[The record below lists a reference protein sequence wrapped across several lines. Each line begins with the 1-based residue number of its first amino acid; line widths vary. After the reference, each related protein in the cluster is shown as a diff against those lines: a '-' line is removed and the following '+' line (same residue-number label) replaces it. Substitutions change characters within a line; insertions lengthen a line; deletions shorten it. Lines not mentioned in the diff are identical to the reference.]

1 MHLIVTRSFPPE
13 LGGMQS
19 LMWGLTN
26 ELSKN
31 LLIKVFAD
39 FHESHKEFDRNSS
52 FSIERIGGI
61 KFLRKYR
68 KAALVDEFIKENKV
82 KGIIADHW
90 KSLELIKSN
99 TKKYCLIHSKEINHK
114 KGSLINKRIL
124 KVLNNVEK
132 VISNS
137 EFTKNLAIDCGVNAD
152 KITVINPGVNP
163 IENLDKKSIQQV
175 ESLLKIKSPRLIT
188 VSRLD
193 KRKNHEKVIMALRNL
208 KQVYPNIV
216 YICIGGGEEEE
227 NIKKLVKELNLES
240 QVMFFKEISFNLKN
254 ALLAKSDIFVMPSI
268 IHNKSIEGF
277 GILAVTLMKLRDFK
291 EENFAK
297 FHPGG
302 SLGRRLLTTVGD
314 VMKKKNL
321 PIISSKATIK
331 EVIQRISEGKLGL
344 VVIIDNNKIIGI
356 ITDGDIRRTMES
368 REKDFF
374 NLKAEDLM
382 SNHPK
387 LIYETDKLISA
398 STIMSQHKIN
408 SLLVVNETNDLV
420 GVVQV
425 YDLGV

>member
-31 LLIKVFAD
+31 LLLKVFAD
-39 FHESHKEFDRNSS
+39 FHASHKEFDKNSS

-137 EFTKNLAIDCGVNAD
+137 EFTKNLAINCGVNEN
-152 KITVINPGVNP
+152 KIIVINPGVDP
-163 IENLDKKSIQQV
+163 AEDIDKKSLTKI

-188 VSRLD
+188 VSRFD
-193 KRKNHEKVIMALRNL
+193 KRKNHEKVIMAVRNL
-208 KQVYPNIV
+208 KQTYPDIV
-216 YICIGGGEEEE
+216 YICVGDGDEEQ
-227 NIKKLVKELNLES
+227 NVKNLVKELDLEG
-240 QVMFFKEISFNLKN
+240 QVMFFKNISSNLKN
-254 ALLAKSDIFVMPSI
+254 ALIAKSNIFVMPSI
-268 IHNKSIEGF
+268 IHKKSVEGF
-277 GILAVTLMKLRDFK
+277 GIAYVEAGQYGIPSIGGKDGGAADAIDHEKTGLICDGNELNDVYSSI
-291 EENFAK
+291 ENLLKDKKYIEYGIAAK
-297 FHPGG
+297 TKSQNFHW
-302 SLGRRLLTTVGD
+302 
-314 VMKKKNL
+314 
-321 PIISSKATIK
+321 
-331 EVIQRISEGKLGL
+331 
-344 VVIIDNNKIIGI
+344 NKII
-356 ITDGDIRRTMES
+356 
-368 REKDFF
+368 EKYKRI
-374 NLKAEDLM
+374 L
-382 SNHPK
+382 
-387 LIYETDKLISA
+387 
-398 STIMSQHKIN
+398 
-408 SLLVVNETNDLV
+408 
-420 GVVQV
+420 
-425 YDLGV
+425 